1 VPDEPVGGGG
11 GGGAA
16 AQKSKPKAGGD
27 EDAHA
32 EEAKLEGALA
42 SAIVSESP
50 NVSWDDVSGLEG
62 AKEGL
67 KEAVVLPIKFP
78 QLFDEVRQP
87 WRGIL
92 LYGPPGTGKSF
103 LAKACATE
111 CDGTFF
117 SISSADLVSKWM
129 GESERLIKQLFK
141 MARDRKPSI
150 IFVDEID
157 SLCGARSEGENDSSR
172 RVKTQFL
179 IEMQGVGNN
188 MDGVLVLGATNVP
201 WELDQAMRRRF

>member
-1 VPDEPVGGGG
+1 MVWLSFHVIVEKNPQLKKLYQEKMGQYLQRAEYIKKTVLDVPDTPAGGGS
-11 GGGAA
+11 AQ
-16 AQKSKPKAGGD
+16 AQKPK
-27 EDAHA
+27 DAA
-32 EEAKLEGALA
+32 EEDNKEEEKLQGALS
-42 SAIVSESP
+42 SAIVTESP

-111 CDGTFF
+111 C
-117 SISSADLVSKWM
+117 
-129 GESERLIKQLFK
+129 
-141 MARDRKPSI
+141 
-150 IFVDEID
+150 
-157 SLCGARSEGENDSSR
+157 
-172 RVKTQFL
+172 
-179 IEMQGVGNN
+179 
-188 MDGVLVLGATNVP
+188 
-201 WELDQAMRRRF
+201 